1 MATETIVPEGLTT
14 KPPVPRRGRRPRL
27 RPESAL
33 SEEGEIT
40 LLRLAVEGVPVPVL
54 SYAFALTPAAVRRIV
69 RRGRWKVGVVDTR
82 DEQLRLMGK
91 LPPRKRALYAG
102 EDDE

>member
-1 MATETIVPEGLTT
+1 MATETIAPEGVTATT
-14 KPPVPRRGRRPRL
+14 PVSRRGRRPRL

-40 LLRLAVEGVPVPVL
+40 LLRLALEGVPVSVL
-54 SYAFALTPAAVRRIV
+54 SYAFGLTPAAVRRIV

-82 DEQLRLMGK
+82 EEQLRLMGK